1 MSAVPRVALIGCGR
15 IGQLHARNLAA
26 MRDMCEFAAVADWN
40 LEAAETAARLLDV
53 PHATSASE
61 DLLASPDVDAVIIAS
76 STDTHA
82 RFIEIAA
89 RHGKDIF
96 TEKPIALDIE
106 ATERALEAVADAGV
120 RLQVGFQR
128 RFDSGYI
135 AAREGIEQGEIG
147 NVEMIRDAMRD
158 PSPPPPEYIRQSGG
172 LYRDMAIHNFDSVR
186 WLMGEDPVEIYTTAS
201 ALVSEDI
208 REAHD
213 VDTSIVTMRFPS
225 GAIAS
230 IENSRRSG
238 FGYDVRTEIFGSTG
252 ALMVGEYRYTPIRRF
267 SSAGVLEDHQYF
279 FLERFRDAYRN
290 EMVSFLT
297 ALINDTDVPVSG
309 ADGRAALVIAY
320 AAEQSLR
327 EHRPIAID
335 MKEPDRARSEHHADS
350 LPTS

>member
-26 MRDMCEFAAVADWN
+26 MRDMCEFVAVADWN

-158 PSPPPPEYIRQSGG
+158 PSPPRRNTS
-172 LYRDMAIHNFDSVR
+172 
-186 WLMGEDPVEIYTTAS
+186 AS
-201 ALVSEDI
+201 PAACTGTWPST
-208 REAHD
+208 
-213 VDTSIVTMRFPS
+213 TSI
-225 GAIAS
+225 AS
-230 IENSRRSG
+230 DGSWVKTRWRS
-238 FGYDVRTEIFGSTG
+238 
-252 ALMVGEYRYTPIRRF
+252 IRR
-267 SSAGVLEDHQYF
+267 Q
-279 FLERFRDAYRN
+279 
-290 EMVSFLT
+290 
-297 ALINDTDVPVSG
+297 
-309 ADGRAALVIAY
+309 
-320 AAEQSLR
+320 
-327 EHRPIAID
+327 
-335 MKEPDRARSEHHADS
+335 ARS
-350 LPTS
+350 